1 MATKKELDLLEKAF
15 VAEIEYALERK
26 EKFCL
31 PFMQTKSRLAE
42 RMVEAGLLQ
51 REEMTV
57 GGIHFKGYGQTFLG
71 NMTYCMSCSDV
82 DVEAEDEQKTV

>member
-1 MATKKELDLLEKAF
+1 MATKRELALLEKAF

-31 PFMQTKSRLAE
+31 PFMQTKSKLAE
-42 RMVEAGLLQ
+42 KMVEDGLLQ
-51 REEMTV
+51 HEEMTV

-71 NMTYCMSCSDV
+71 NMTYCMSCTDEG
-82 DVEAEDEQKTV
+82 VESE